1 MKKIL
6 LAATCV
12 LMTTALVGCTTNTA
26 NIYYID
32 ATNNAPAPKHQPMPA
47 PHKEKKAEKES
58 CWKKKEMVT
67 ETIYFDN
74 DSAVVSPMGVDKIKS
89 FLKKAKDGGN
99 HDGYMYYVSGYTNS
113 VGNPNYNE
121 GLSKRRA
128 EAVRK
133 IMADNGVAKW
143 RIKDKAFGEMYPAVP
158 TTAKDWKS
166 MNRRVVIG
174 FEPAH
179 KK

>member
-6 LAATCV
+6 L
-12 LMTTALVGCTTNTA
+12 TTVCALLTTVLVGCSGDTPEA
-26 NIYYID
+26 NPRYV
-32 ATNNAPAPKHQPMPA
+32 PKPGEKMCCHQ
-47 PHKEKKAEKES
+47 KKQ
-58 CWKKKEMVT
+58 MVT
-67 ETIYFDN
+67 ETILFAN
-74 DSAVVSPMGVDKIKS
+74 DSAVVSPMGEQKIKA

-99 HDGYMYYVSGYTNS
+99 HDDCMYYVSGYTNS

-121 GLSKRRA
+121 RLSKKRA

-133 IMADNGVAKW
+133 VMMQNGIAKW
-143 RIKDKAFGEMYPAVP
+143 RIKDKAFGEMYPAAP

-166 MNRRVVIG
+166 INRRVVIG

-179 KK
+179 K